1 MDERDV
7 VLTHEP
13 IMAWVDPEPVLR
25 DAGRVVREII
35 ATLQG
40 ERARFAP
47 RSGHPV
53 AMMLD
58 EWIGRLEAYAGS
70 PLLPTPS

>member
-7 VLTHEP
+7 VLAHEP
-13 IMAWVDPEPVLR
+13 MMAWVDPEPVLR
-25 DAGRVVREII
+25 DAGRIAREVL

-58 EWIGRLEAYAGS
+58 EWIGRLEAYAAG
-70 PLLPTPS
+70 PLLPIPS